1 MRWKR
6 RAAGEAFKWLKRH
19 GAKAQGNHGHGY
31 PTLYRLSDRSRL
43 LVFKKAG
50 EVCLEAV
57 SLSYPIILLGLLVS
71 TVFRSPFLKRK
82 FEKNVPVG
90 LVGMWVCGPGRRS
103 EAKP

>member
-31 PTLYRLSDRSRL
+31 PTLYRVSDRSRL
-43 LVFKKAG
+43 LVMKKKQEKSA
-50 EVCLEAV
+50 LKP
-57 SLSYPIILLGLLVS
+57 LDLLVS

-90 LVGMWVCGPGRRS
+90 PVGHV
-103 EAKP
+103 